1 METAVIA
8 LMWAGTVLIWTLTAA
23 TIVAVILGWRDR

>member
-8 LMWAGTVLIWTLTAA
+8 LMWSGTALIAVLTLA
-23 TIVAVILGWRDR
+23 TIVAVILGWRER